1 MAKEQQINSTP
12 AAAAATQKTTALKF
26 VVLIGVVSLFADMT
40 YEGARSITGPYLA
53 VLGASGTIVGIVAG
67 FGELVGYGLRLVSG
81 YISDRTGRYWPI
93 TMFGY
98 VVNMLAVPLLALAGS
113 WQLAALLMIT
123 ERAGKAI
130 RNPPRDA
137 MLSHATKEIG
147 RGWGFGIHEA
157 LDQIGAVLGPL
168 GVTAV
173 LYFNGGYQT
182 SFAFLL
188 MPALVALAVLLVTR
202 LSYPRPRDLE
212 AILPE
217 LETKGFPREF
227 WLYVVG
233 ASLIGAGYVDFSLIA
248 YHFEKASVVSD
259 ASIPIFYAVAMGVDA
274 LAALLFGSM
283 FDRIGLSVII
293 FAALI
298 SAFFAPLVF
307 LGGGHF
313 ALLGMALWGIGMGAQ
328 ESVMRAAIAEMVPV
342 NRRAS
347 AYGVFNA
354 AYGLFWFL
362 GSAVMGILY
371 DVSLPALI
379 AFSVIA
385 QLAAVPV
392 LLLVKKNPSDVLQK
406 PRRA

>member
-1 MAKEQQINSTP
+1 MTDVVVSQGS
-12 AAAAATQKTTALKF
+12 ALKF

-81 YISDRTGRYWPI
+81 NISDRTGRYWPI
-93 TMFGY
+93 TLFGY

-113 WQLAALLMIT
+113 WQLAALLIIA
-123 ERAGKAI
+123 ERAGKGI

-137 MLSHATKEIG
+137 MLSYATKEIG

-168 GVTAV
+168 LVTAV

-188 MPALVALAVLLVTR
+188 VPALLALSILLVTR
-202 LSYPRPRDLE
+202 SFYPSPRDLE

-217 LETKGFPREF
+217 LETKSFPREF
-227 WLYVVG
+227 WLYVAA
-233 ASLIGAGYVDFSLIA
+233 ASLIGAGYVDFPLIA

-259 ASIPIFYAVAMGVDA
+259 ASIPVFYAVAMGVDA
-274 LAALLFGSM
+274 LAALLFGRM
-283 FDRIGLSVII
+283 FDRIGLSVVI

-313 ALLGMALWGIGMGAQ
+313 ALLGMALWGVGMGAQ
-328 ESVMRAAIAEMVPV
+328 ESVMRAAIAEMVPA

-379 AFSVIA
+379 TFSVIA
-385 QLAAVPV
+385 QLAAVPI
-392 LLLVKKNPSDVLQK
+392 LLLVKKKPSDVLQK

>member
-1 MAKEQQINSTP
+1 MTDVVVSQGS
-12 AAAAATQKTTALKF
+12 ALKF

-67 FGELVGYGLRLVSG
+67 FGELVGYGLRVVSG

-93 TMFGY
+93 TLFGY

-113 WQLAALLMIT
+113 WQLAALLIIA

-168 GVTAV
+168 LVTAV
-173 LYFNGGYQT
+173 LYFNGSYQT

-188 MPALVALAVLLVTR
+188 VPALLALSILLVTR
-202 LSYPRPRDLE
+202 LSYPHPRDLE

-227 WLYVVG
+227 WLYVAA
-233 ASLIGAGYVDFSLIA
+233 ASLIGAGYVDFPLIA

-274 LAALLFGSM
+274 LAALLFGRL
-283 FDRIGLSVII
+283 FDRIGLSVVI

-313 ALLGMALWGIGMGAQ
+313 ALLGMALWGVGMGAQ

-347 AYGVFNA
+347 AYGVFNG

-379 AFSVIA
+379 TFSVIA
-385 QLAAVPV
+385 QLAAVPI
-392 LLLVKKNPSDVLQK
+392 LLLVKRNPSDVLEK
-406 PRRA
+406 P